1 MATKNLEVPKRA
13 LAIGAHPDDIEF
25 GAGATLAKWSDHGCE
40 VSMLICTDG
49 SKGTW
54 NPDLKKSDLIATRKA
69 EQLLAAEELNVAGKV
84 AFLGEVDGELEMSG
98 NLRKRITLFIRN
110 LRPNVILTH
119 DPWKRYRLHP
129 DHRHVGYLVLDAIVA
144 ARDPHFFPEQNVA
157 PHRPDELLLFEAELE
172 DHFEQCKGYENNK
185 LNALLCHQSQL
196 ESTMGISAAS
206 IDADTVAFKNR
217 ELSKLDRRSVGEEF
231 SLTEGYK
238 RISEL

>member
-1 MATKNLEVPKRA
+1 MVTKNIEVPKRA

-54 NPDLKKSDLIATRKA
+54 NPNADRSELIAKRKS
-69 EQLLAAEELNVAGKV
+69 EQVLAAAELGATGKV
-84 AFLGEVDGELEMSG
+84 AFLGEIDGELEISR
-98 NLRKRITLFIRN
+98 NLRKRLTLFIRN
-110 LRPNVILTH
+110 LRPDVVLTH

-129 DHRHVGYLVLDAIVA
+129 DHRNVGYLVLDAIVA
-144 ARDPHFFPEQNVA
+144 ARDPLFFPEQNIT

-172 DHFEQCKGYENNK
+172 DHFEQCVGYESNK
-185 LNALLCHQSQL
+185 LDALLCHRSQL
-196 ESTMGISAAS
+196 ESTMGIGSSS
-206 IDADTVAFKNR
+206 IDADTATFRNR
-217 ELSKLDRRSVGEEF
+217 ELSKLDRSYAGEEF
-231 SLTEGYK
+231 SLAEGYK